1 MDFDLGTDGAWRVF
15 ELNPGSGEGLL
26 GFWTLPSKRRQLP
39 GVCGSGDLDL
49 IETLD
54 LERNIDAMIDID
66 THPLCPH
73 RKKQLGDP
81 SIELKRYIKT
91 SNILRRD
98 RQPLF
103 IYNNRI
109 AAHLSGQRGGGGIPE
124 VWFLPKRVVKMK
136 IVWIRRSFGWVLGFF
151 RRLRYLG
158 EGIFV
163 LGRWRREDQ

>member
-49 IETLD
+49 IETPD

-91 SNILRRD
+91 SNILRCD

-103 IYNNRI
+103 IYTI
-109 AAHLSGQRGGGGIPE
+109 ELQPTLQAKEAEE
-124 VWFLPKRVVKMK
+124 VFL
-136 IVWIRRSFGWVLGFF
+136 GYE
-151 RRLRYLG
+151 YLVNG
-158 EGIFV
+158 S
-163 LGRWRREDQ
+163 